1 MGHDK
6 EAAGFYKSYLRAAP
20 NAPNR
25 ADVQKRIRE
34 LEGGK
39 HN

>member
-6 EAAGFYKSYLRAAP
+6 EAIGFYKSYLRTAP
-20 NAPNR
+20 NSPNR
-25 ADVQKRIRE
+25 VDVQKRIRE

-39 HN
+39 RN